1 MEQRKKALIDIFTT
15 NWKLE
20 KDPTRKGKEN
30 FMLSGRGGNAT
41 GNPLDG
47 DKFVVLTGSR
57 ISNDVTDG
65 FQQTYLDLRNS
76 LIADGTIA
84 DGVFTKDYT
93 FGSSSAAACV
103 VLGRSANGR
112 KEWTLLDGRP
122 YGKYG
127 QLDDAE

>member
-1 MEQRKKALIDIFTT
+1 MV
-15 NWKLE
+15 
-20 KDPTRKGKEN
+20 
-30 FMLSGRGGNAT
+30 SGRGGNAN
-41 GNPLDG
+41 GNPLEG
-47 DKFVVLTGSR
+47 DRFVVFTGSR
-57 ISNDVTDG
+57 ISSDVTDS
-65 FQQTYLDLRNS
+65 FQQNYMELRNS
-76 LIADGTIA
+76 LIADGTIV

-127 QLDDAE
+127 QLDDVD